1 MFAFILLNEAL
12 APLVRRNWMLALFLF
27 CAVIVFANAIHF
39 VLFWLLRK
47 KQAEARQPGIGLR
60 RYLEGPARAAFITIA
75 IRVVLPFIPVIPPS
89 VLDQINQAVEILLVL
104 FLGWLGIGGV
114 YVGQALLLSRYDI
127 TAEDNLRARRLH
139 TQVQMLRR
147 LLIAAVVII
156 DLAAILWSMHN
167 PGLWKYGTGLLASA
181 GLASLA
187 LAAAAKSTV
196 SNLLAG
202 IQIALSEPIRIDD
215 VVVISGEWGR
225 IAEITSTYVVVN
237 IWDQRRLIVPLS
249 FFIEQP
255 FANWTR
261 TGSDILGTAFLY
273 LDYSVPVEPLRAEL
287 RRIVEQTPL
296 WDKRV
301 CGLQVTNL
309 SEHTMEIRCLVSSR
323 DSGKSFDLRCLV
335 REKMIQFVCDNYPH
349 AFPTMRL
356 ESHREAKRREDLHER
371 GPLPP
376 PLTHV
381 DGKQPNPLES
391 TGARS

>member
-1 MFAFILLNEAL
+1 MSSFL
-12 APLVRRNWMLALFLF
+12 ACVVVPAELVRRNWMIAVFLF
-27 CAVIVFANAIHF
+27 CAVIVFANGIHF
-39 VLFWLLRK
+39 VLFWILRK
-47 KQAEARQPGIGLR
+47 KQTEALQRGLRLR
-60 RYLEGPARAAFITIA
+60 RYLEGPARAVFITIA
-75 IRVVLPFIPVIPPS
+75 ARIALPFIPMISPHS
-89 VLDQINQAVEILLVL
+89 LDQINQAVEILLVL
-104 FLGWLGIGGV
+104 FLGWLGIGAV

-127 TAEDNLRARRLH
+127 TVEDNLRARSLH
-139 TQVQMLRR
+139 TQVQMIRR
-147 LLIAAVVII
+147 LLIGAVLIVDI
-156 DLAAILWSMHN
+156 AAILWSMHN

-237 IWDQRRLIVPLS
+237 IWDQRTLIVPLS
-249 FFIEQP
+249 FFIQQP
-255 FANWTR
+255 FTNWTR
-261 TGSDILGTAFLY
+261 KGSEILGTAFLY
-273 LDYSVPVEPLRAEL
+273 LDYSVPVEPLRTEL
-287 RRIVEQTPL
+287 RQIAEASPL

-335 REKMIQFVCDNYPH
+335 REKMIEFVRENYPH
-349 AFPTMRL
+349 AFPAMRI
-356 ESHREAKRREDLHER
+356 ESHRRMESREGQNEP

-376 PLTHV
+376 PILPSDNKV
-381 DGKQPNPLES
+381 PNPLES
-391 TGARS
+391 TGAAS